1 MSNHG
6 TENGVSAVLND
17 QIHLSDPPHQPDIK
31 IEYLRK
37 FSELISTESYG
48 ISKFDNDCLGS
59 NASYSPEFTYD
70 DYYSQ
75 ISPID

>member
-48 ISKFDNDCLGS
+48 ISNG
-59 NASYSPEFTYD
+59 Y
-70 DYYSQ
+70 
-75 ISPID
+75 IDFSCRQLFHCRAKHHKW